1 LILTSAILLSN
12 LDFKFKLRRYSMGI
26 HTLSEGE
33 TYDAEKR
40 RRVAECARLKVS
52 TCSNLEF
59 LGLGYRVPLWA
70 AAC

>member
-1 LILTSAILLSN
+1 
-12 LDFKFKLRRYSMGI
+12 MGI